1 MNEPKMEHCVL
12 CKRQTNIPFDR
23 PIDERLYYVEGVG
36 QLCRDCARE
45 LAAELSILPQGANIK
60 YYF

>member
-1 MNEPKMEHCVL
+1 MERCVL
-12 CKRQTNIPFDR
+12 CRRMTNVPFDR

-36 QLCRDCARE
+36 QLCRDSARE

-60 YYF
+60 NYF